1 MLFEDT
7 GAQEKWLCI
16 NKPIVIYVVPCSY
29 SNYTN
34 PLQLTHSIYLDIYIY
49 ITPKYHPNIAVIV
62 NYIIYITCN
71 YAVNDPILI

>member
-34 PLQLTHSIYLDIYIY
+34 PVLQLTHSIYVDIYILLRN
-49 ITPKYHPNIAVIV
+49 TTH
-62 NYIIYITCN
+62 
-71 YAVNDPILI
+71 ILQ